1 MHYCARPSSTECL
14 VVAEKESC
22 EDIKAALQEVPGLVI
37 SVVWVAMQDCDQ
49 ESMESLRQVRP
60 LLRAASV
67 LLLSCDLV
75 CDVPLHLLADVH
87 RSNNA
92 AVTVLLG
99 WAGPPRGEGAQEEEG
114 RRWQPPGG
122 WGLLHAQ
129 QGWRGKEVLGSL
141 RLPFIVQTA
150 NRYVASPV

>member
-1 MHYCARPSSTECL
+1 MGAITAPALPSAECL
-14 VVAEKESC
+14 VVVEKESC
-22 EDIKAALQEVPGLVI
+22 EAIKAAVAEMQEVSGLVI
-37 SVVWVAMQDCDQ
+37 AVVWVCMQDCDQ
-49 ESMESLRQVRP
+49 ESMDSLRQVRP

-99 WAGPPRGEGAQEEEG
+99 WAGPPQGEGAQEEEE
-114 RRWQPPGG
+114 RRWQPPGV
-122 WGLLHAQ
+122 WGLPHA
-129 QGWRGKEVLGSL
+129 
-141 RLPFIVQTA
+141 
-150 NRYVASPV
+150 

>member
-1 MHYCARPSSTECL
+1 M
-14 VVAEKESC
+14 VVEKESC
-22 EDIKAALQEVPGLVI
+22 EAIKAAVAEMQELSGLVI
-37 SVVWVAMQDCDQ
+37 AVVWVCMQDCDQ
-49 ESMESLRQVRP
+49 ESMDSLRQVRP

-87 RSNNA
+87 RANSA

-99 WAGPPRGEGAQEEEG
+99 WAGPPRGEGAQEEEE

-122 WGLLHAQ
+122 WGLPHA
-129 QGWRGKEVLGSL
+129 
-141 RLPFIVQTA
+141 
-150 NRYVASPV
+150 